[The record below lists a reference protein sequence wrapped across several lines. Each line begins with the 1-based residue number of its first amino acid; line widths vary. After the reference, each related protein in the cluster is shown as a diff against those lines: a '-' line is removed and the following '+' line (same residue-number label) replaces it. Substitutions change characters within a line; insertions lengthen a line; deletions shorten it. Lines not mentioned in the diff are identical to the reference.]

1 MKETRIPNWVW
12 IAVGLI
18 YWIAPDLL
26 PGPID
31 DILVMLYALY
41 QYRNQLDVYEQE

>member
-1 MKETRIPNWVW
+1 MEETRIPKWMW
-12 IAVGLI
+12 IAVALL

-31 DILVMLYALY
+31 DILVMVYALSRY
-41 QYRNQLDVYEQE
+41 HNEIENTY